1 MIGAIWGMCFVG
13 YGMAEVK
20 GTLEAHF
27 TEYGVNSPMKF
38 KNPVGFT
45 SEFCKV
51 NIWNLQVA

>member
-1 MIGAIWGMCFVG
+1 MGAIWSMCFVG
-13 YGMAEVK
+13 YGMAEIK

-45 SEFCKV
+45 SELCKV
-51 NIWNLQVA
+51 DIWKL